1 MAGVY
6 LVQSPRQE
14 SLTRWW
20 QRLVA
25 QVIFSISK
33 SEIVFVNPMGENF
46 GARAIGSILV
56 AMSARAVAGLI
67 AASWKV
73 LGVAATPFA
82 DEGQDQ
88 SPTTIAEAPE

>member
-1 MAGVY
+1 
-6 LVQSPRQE
+6 
-14 SLTRWW
+14 
-20 QRLVA
+20 
-25 QVIFSISK
+25 
-33 SEIVFVNPMGENF
+33 MGENF

-56 AMSARAVAGLI
+56 AIGEQAVAGLI
-67 AASWKV
+67 AASRKV